1 LGREVLVRQF
11 IAALRQLRH
20 PLVVLAIGILVVQT
34 LVAGL
39 ASAHAAARAAAF
51 GSKIAVICHSDGA
64 DDSSSG
70 TNQPTHDCCT
80 FCTAGDVAT
89 VQAGVA
95 VLERIGP
102 HRLARAAAVR
112 EIRPLSRAIRA
123 GPSQAPPI
131 A

>member
-1 LGREVLVRQF
+1 VRQF
-11 IAALRQLRH
+11 IAALRELRY
-20 PLVVLAIGILVVQT
+20 PLVVLAVGILILQT

-51 GSKIAVICHSDGA
+51 GSEIAVICHSNGA

-70 TNQPTHDCCT
+70 TNRPAHDCCT

-89 VQAGVA
+89 VQAGVT
-95 VLERIGP
+95 VLDLIGP
-102 HRLARAAAVR
+102 RRLARAAAIID
-112 EIRPLSRAIRA
+112 IRPLSRAIRA
-123 GPSQAPPI
+123 GPSQGPPI